1 MIFIS
6 WWFKFVSYVSIE
18 FTFAE
23 MYLQS
28 PRTTLLNLHLFISP
42 RQDERGQ
49 WFCAT
54 KTKVWAQLLRL
65 VDKMTGMEI
74 IPSLVEFLDQLHSSF
89 QLQWALCCESS
100 DRVIHALAVAMTRAR
115 YRYLTDNSRLG
126 LGYVVYE
133 ETLNAYR
140 NTATKPYYRM
150 PTDVNLPTLRA
161 VTQYFTFIEIK
172 LKILGSDKTLL
183 YAHSVEYYLLK
194 CTW

>member
-115 YRYLTDNSRLG
+115 YRIGRTTHGWGWATWFTRKHLTLIVIQLRNRTTVG
-126 LGYVVYE
+126 LLTSIYQLYE
-133 ETLNAYR
+133 
-140 NTATKPYYRM
+140 
-150 PTDVNLPTLRA
+150 
-161 VTQYFTFIEIK
+161 Q
-172 LKILGSDKTLL
+172 
-183 YAHSVEYYLLK
+183 
-194 CTW
+194 